1 MMNPRNEFIRLEQG
15 HCHNCLRCVRAC
27 PTNAMTYLHNRPTIV
42 EDECILCGQCYKVC
56 PHDAKAVISDL
67 DRIKGWLNNHEQVII
82 SAAPS
87 FTAVWPQ
94 FDSLVRILEG
104 RGFSAVRETAEGA
117 KLVTKAFRNLIDE
130 GTMENIITTCC
141 PAVNALIEKEYG
153 ELTPYMAPV
162 VSPMIAHG
170 RMLKEEHPEAKIV
183 FLSPCIAKFK
193 EIRDARFAGA
203 IDACIGMEEL
213 IQWIEGTLEES
224 ETSDWQD
231 FEGSIARLYPTPGGI
246 LNCIDHDNVDY
257 KYINVEGV
265 DRIKKVLE
273 AMKEGTLKGYFA
285 EMSACIGSCMGGP
298 LLSHFKHNEWLGQ
311 SVIRENVDMNAKIS
325 GGPLPIDLSAEWK
338 PEDIW
343 RPTHT
348 EEEIQKEMI
357 ALGKVS
363 QDKIHDCGACGY
375 ETCRLKAIAVLDGKA
390 DPRICLPEAL
400 ERAESLSNV
409 VIENTPNGIIVLDK
423 DLNIREM
430 NPSARKML
438 NLDMVNPTGMPI
450 ITVLPDDALER
461 LIRMTGRKTEYMRVF
476 YENYKL
482 LVDHAIV
489 NVESQDLYVLILMD
503 RTSENAREVQLRK
516 MRERTMNVTAAVI
529 DEQMRTVQE
538 IASLLGE
545 TTARSKVALTNLKRS
560 MDEDEDV

>member
-1 MMNPRNEFIRLEQG
+1 MRPNEYIRLEPS

-27 PTNAMTYLHNRPTIV
+27 PTNAMTYLKNQPTIV
-42 EDECILCGQCYKVC
+42 EEECILCGRCYSVC

-67 DRIKGWLNNHEQVII
+67 DRIKEWLNNKEEVII

-87 FTAVWPQ
+87 FVAVWPQ
-94 FDSLVRILEG
+94 FSSLVKILES

-141 PAVNALIEKEYG
+141 PAVNSLIEKEYG
-153 ELTPYMAPV
+153 ELTPFMAPV

-170 RMLKEEHPEAKIV
+170 RLIKRDHPNAKVV

-193 EIRDARFAGA
+193 EIRDERFAGS
-203 IDACIGMEEL
+203 IDACIGMDEL
-213 IQWIEGTLEES
+213 LMWISGTLKEE
-224 ETSDWQD
+224 EEKDWD
-231 FEGSIARLYPTPGGI
+231 EFEGSIARLYPTPGGI
-246 LNCIDHDNVDY
+246 LNCIEHDNRNY
-257 KYINVEGV
+257 KYIDVEGI
-265 DRIKKVLE
+265 DRIQKVLE
-273 AMKEGTLKGYFA
+273 AMKEGTLKGYFV
-285 EMSACIGSCMGGP
+285 EMSACIGSCIGGP

-311 SVIRENVDMNAKIS
+311 SVIRENVDMNAKIT
-325 GGPLPIDLSAEWK
+325 GGELPFDLSAQWK

-343 RPTHT
+343 RPKHT
-348 EEEIQKEMI
+348 EEEIQAEMI
-357 ALGKVS
+357 RLGKVS

-409 VIENTPNGIIVLDK
+409 VIENTPNGIIVFDK
-423 DLNIREM
+423 DLNVREM

-438 NLDMVNPTGMPI
+438 NLDMINPTGMPI
-450 ITVLPDDALER
+450 GAVLPDDALER
-461 LIRMTGRKTEYMRVF
+461 LVRMTGRRTEYIRVY
-476 YENYKL
+476 YENYKKL
-482 LVDHAIV
+482 LDHAIV
-489 NVESQDLYVLILMD
+489 NVESQDLYVVILMD
-503 RTSENAREVQLRK
+503 RTDESIREEKLRR
-516 MRERTMNVTAAVI
+516 MRERTIDVTSEVI

-545 TTARSKVALTNLKRS
+545 TTAKSKVALTKLKRA
-560 MDEDEDV
+560 MDEDENA

>member
-1 MMNPRNEFIRLEQG
+1 MKPNEYIRLEPS

-27 PTNAMTYLHNRPTIV
+27 PTNAMTYLKNQPTIV
-42 EDECILCGQCYKVC
+42 EEECILCGRCYSVC

-67 DRIKGWLNNHEQVII
+67 DRIKEWLNNKEEVII

-87 FTAVWPQ
+87 FVAVWPQ
-94 FDSLVRILEG
+94 FSSLVKILES

-141 PAVNALIEKEYG
+141 PAVNSLIEKEYG
-153 ELTPYMAPV
+153 ELTPFMAPV

-170 RMLKEEHPEAKIV
+170 RLIKQDHPNAKVV

-193 EIRDARFAGA
+193 EIRDERFAGS
-203 IDACIGMEEL
+203 IDACIGMDEL
-213 IQWIEGTLEES
+213 LMWISGTLKEE
-224 ETSDWQD
+224 EEKDWD
-231 FEGSIARLYPTPGGI
+231 EFEGSIARLYPTPGGI
-246 LNCIDHDNVDY
+246 LNCIEHDNRNY
-257 KYINVEGV
+257 KYIDVEGI
-265 DRIKKVLE
+265 DRIQKVLE
-273 AMKEGTLKGYFA
+273 AMKEGTLKGYFV
-285 EMSACIGSCMGGP
+285 EMSACIGSCIGGP

-311 SVIRENVDMNAKIS
+311 SVIRENVDMNAKIT
-325 GGPLPIDLSAEWK
+325 GGELPFDLSAQWK

-343 RPTHT
+343 RPKHT
-348 EEEIQKEMI
+348 EEEIQAEMI
-357 ALGKVS
+357 RLGKVS

-409 VIENTPNGIIVLDK
+409 VIENTPNGIIVFDK
-423 DLNIREM
+423 DLNVREM

-438 NLDMVNPTGMPI
+438 NLDMINPTGMPI
-450 ITVLPDDALER
+450 GAVLPDDALER
-461 LIRMTGRKTEYMRVF
+461 LVRMTGRRTEYIRVY
-476 YENYKL
+476 YENYKKL
-482 LVDHAIV
+482 LDHAIV
-489 NVESQDLYVLILMD
+489 NVESQDLYVVILMD
-503 RTSENAREVQLRK
+503 RTDESIREEKLRR
-516 MRERTMNVTAAVI
+516 MRERTIDVTSEVI

-545 TTARSKVALTNLKRS
+545 TTAKSKVALTKLKRA
-560 MDEDEDV
+560 MDEDENA

>member
-67 DRIKGWLNNHEQVII
+67 DRVKGWLNNHEQVII

-153 ELTPYMAPV
+153 ELTSYMAPV

-348 EEEIQKEMI
+348 EKEIQKEMI

>member
-1 MMNPRNEFIRLEQG
+1 MRPNEYIRLEPS

-27 PTNAMTYLHNRPTIV
+27 PTNAMTYLKNQPTIV
-42 EDECILCGQCYKVC
+42 EEECILCGRCYSVC

-67 DRIKGWLNNHEQVII
+67 DRIKEWLNNKEEVII

-87 FTAVWPQ
+87 FVAVWPQ
-94 FDSLVRILEG
+94 FSSLVKILES

-141 PAVNALIEKEYG
+141 PAVNSLIEKEYG
-153 ELTPYMAPV
+153 ELTPFMAPV

-170 RMLKEEHPEAKIV
+170 RLIKQDHPNAKVV

-193 EIRDARFAGA
+193 EIRDERFAGS
-203 IDACIGMEEL
+203 IDACIGMDEL
-213 IQWIEGTLEES
+213 LMWISGTLKEE
-224 ETSDWQD
+224 EEKDWD
-231 FEGSIARLYPTPGGI
+231 EFEGSIARLYPTPGGI
-246 LNCIDHDNVDY
+246 LNCIEHDNRNY
-257 KYINVEGV
+257 KYIDVEGI
-265 DRIKKVLE
+265 DRIQKVLE
-273 AMKEGTLKGYFA
+273 AMKEGTLKGYFV
-285 EMSACIGSCMGGP
+285 EMSACIGSCIGGP

-311 SVIRENVDMNAKIS
+311 SVIRENVDMNAKIT
-325 GGPLPIDLSAEWK
+325 GGELPFDLSAQWK

-343 RPTHT
+343 RPKHT
-348 EEEIQKEMI
+348 EEEIQAEMI
-357 ALGKVS
+357 RLGKVS

-409 VIENTPNGIIVLDK
+409 VIENTPNGIIVFDK
-423 DLNIREM
+423 DLNVREM

-438 NLDMVNPTGMPI
+438 NLDMINPTGMPI
-450 ITVLPDDALER
+450 GAVLPDDALER
-461 LIRMTGRKTEYMRVF
+461 LVRMTGRRTEYIRVY
-476 YENYKL
+476 YENYKKL
-482 LVDHAIV
+482 LDHAIV
-489 NVESQDLYVLILMD
+489 NVESQDLYVVILMD
-503 RTSENAREVQLRK
+503 RTDESIREEKLRR
-516 MRERTMNVTAAVI
+516 MRERTIDVTSEVI

-545 TTARSKVALTNLKRS
+545 TTAKSKVALTKLKRA
-560 MDEDEDV
+560 MDEDENA

>member
-1 MMNPRNEFIRLEQG
+1 MKPNEYIRLEPS

-27 PTNAMTYLHNRPTIV
+27 PTNAMTYLKNQPTIV
-42 EDECILCGQCYKVC
+42 EEECIMCGRCYSVC

-67 DRIKGWLNNHEQVII
+67 DRIKEWLNNKEEVII

-87 FTAVWPQ
+87 FVAVWPQ
-94 FDSLVRILEG
+94 FSSLVKILES

-141 PAVNALIEKEYG
+141 PAVNSLIEKEYG
-153 ELTPYMAPV
+153 ELTPFMAPV

-170 RMLKEEHPEAKIV
+170 RLIKQDHPNAKVV

-193 EIRDARFAGA
+193 EIRDERFAGS
-203 IDACIGMEEL
+203 IDACIGMDEL
-213 IQWIEGTLEES
+213 LMWISGTLKEE
-224 ETSDWQD
+224 EEKDWD
-231 FEGSIARLYPTPGGI
+231 EFEGSIARLYPTPGGI
-246 LNCIDHDNVDY
+246 LNCIEHDNRNY
-257 KYINVEGV
+257 KYIDVEGI
-265 DRIKKVLE
+265 DRIQKVLE
-273 AMKEGTLKGYFA
+273 AMKEGTLKGYFV
-285 EMSACIGSCMGGP
+285 EMSACIGSCIGGP

-311 SVIRENVDMNAKIS
+311 SVIRENVDMNAKIT
-325 GGPLPIDLSAEWK
+325 GGELPFDLSAQWK

-343 RPTHT
+343 RPKHT
-348 EEEIQKEMI
+348 EEEIQAEMI
-357 ALGKVS
+357 RLGKVS

-409 VIENTPNGIIVLDK
+409 VIENTPNGIIVFDK
-423 DLNIREM
+423 DLNVREM

-438 NLDMVNPTGMPI
+438 NLDMINPTGMPI
-450 ITVLPDDALER
+450 GAVLPDDALER
-461 LIRMTGRKTEYMRVF
+461 LVRMTGRKTEYIRVY
-476 YENYKL
+476 YENYKKL
-482 LVDHAIV
+482 LDHAIV
-489 NVESQDLYVLILMD
+489 NVESQDLYVVILMD
-503 RTSENAREVQLRK
+503 RTDESIREEKLRR
-516 MRERTMNVTAAVI
+516 MRERTIDVTSEVI

-545 TTARSKVALTNLKRS
+545 TTAKSKVALTKLKRA
-560 MDEDEDV
+560 MDEDENA

>member
-1 MMNPRNEFIRLEQG
+1 MRPNEYIRLEPS

-27 PTNAMTYLHNRPTIV
+27 PTNAMTYLKNQPTIV
-42 EDECILCGQCYKVC
+42 EEECILCGRCYSVC

-67 DRIKGWLNNHEQVII
+67 DRIKEWLNNKEEVII

-87 FTAVWPQ
+87 FVAVWPQ
-94 FDSLVRILEG
+94 FSSLVKILES

-141 PAVNALIEKEYG
+141 PAVNSLIEKEYG
-153 ELTPYMAPV
+153 ELTPFMAPV

-170 RMLKEEHPEAKIV
+170 RLIKQEHPNAKVV

-193 EIRDARFAGA
+193 EIRDERFAGS
-203 IDACIGMEEL
+203 IDACIGMDEL
-213 IQWIEGTLEES
+213 LMWISGTLKEE
-224 ETSDWQD
+224 EEKDWEE

-246 LNCIDHDNVDY
+246 LNCIEHDNRNY
-257 KYINVEGV
+257 KYIDVEGI
-265 DRIKKVLE
+265 DRIQKVLE
-273 AMKEGTLKGYFA
+273 AMKEGTLKGYFV
-285 EMSACIGSCMGGP
+285 EMSACIGSCIGGP

-311 SVIRENVDMNAKIS
+311 SVIRENVDMNAKIT
-325 GGPLPIDLSAEWK
+325 GGELPFDLSAQWK

-343 RPTHT
+343 RPKHT
-348 EEEIQKEMI
+348 EEEIQAEMI
-357 ALGKVS
+357 RLGKVS

-409 VIENTPNGIIVLDK
+409 VIENTPNGIIVFDK
-423 DLNIREM
+423 DLNVREM

-438 NLDMVNPTGMPI
+438 NLDMINPTGMPI
-450 ITVLPDDALER
+450 GAVLPDDALER
-461 LIRMTGRKTEYMRVF
+461 LVRMTGRRTEYIRVY
-476 YENYKL
+476 YENYKKL
-482 LVDHAIV
+482 LDHAIV
-489 NVESQDLYVLILMD
+489 NVESQDLYVVILMD
-503 RTSENAREVQLRK
+503 RTDESIREEKLRR
-516 MRERTMNVTAAVI
+516 MRERTIDVTSEVI

-545 TTARSKVALTNLKRS
+545 TTAKSKVALTKLKRA
-560 MDEDEDV
+560 MDEDENA

>member
-1 MMNPRNEFIRLEQG
+1 MKPNKYIRLEPS

-27 PTNAMTYLHNRPTIV
+27 PTNAMTYLKNQPTIV
-42 EDECILCGQCYKVC
+42 EEECILCGRCYSVC

-67 DRIKGWLNNHEQVII
+67 DQIREWLNRREEVII

-87 FTAVWPQ
+87 FVAVWPH
-94 FDSLVRILEG
+94 FSSLVKILEG

-117 KLVTKAFRNLIDE
+117 KLVTRAFRNLIDE
-130 GTMENIITTCC
+130 GTMDNIITTCC

-153 ELTPYMAPV
+153 ELTPFMAPV

-170 RMLKEEHPEAKIV
+170 RLIKQEHPNAKVV

-193 EIRDARFAGA
+193 EIRDERFSGS
-203 IDACIGMEEL
+203 IDACIGMDEL
-213 IQWIEGTLEES
+213 LMWISGTLTEDEKK
-224 ETSDWQD
+224 DWSA

-246 LNCIDHDNVDY
+246 LNCIEHDNRNY
-257 KYINVEGV
+257 KYIDVEGI
-265 DRIKKVLE
+265 DRIQKVLD
-273 AMKEGTLKGYFA
+273 AMKEGTLKGYFV
-285 EMSACIGSCMGGP
+285 EMSACIGSCIGGP

-325 GGPLPIDLSAEWK
+325 GGELPFDLSAEWH

-343 RPTHT
+343 RPKHT
-348 EEEIQKEMI
+348 EEEIQEEMI
-357 ALGKVS
+357 RLGKIS
-363 QDKIHDCGACGY
+363 PDKIHDCGACGY

-390 DPRICLPEAL
+390 DPRLCLPEAL

-409 VIENTPNGIIVLDK
+409 VIENTPNGIIVFDK
-423 DLNIREM
+423 DLNVREM

-438 NLDMVNPTGMPI
+438 NLDMINPTGMPMGA
-450 ITVLPDDALER
+450 VLPDDALER
-461 LIRMTGRKTEYMRVF
+461 LVKMTGRKTEYIRVY
-476 YENYKL
+476 YENYKKL
-482 LVDHAIV
+482 LDHAIV
-489 NVESQDLYVLILMD
+489 NVESQDLYVVILMD
-503 RTSENAREVQLRK
+503 RTDESIREEKLRR
-516 MRERTMNVTAAVI
+516 MRERTIDVTSEVI

-545 TTARSKVALTNLKRS
+545 TTAKSKVALTKLKRA
-560 MDEDEDV
+560 MDEDENA

>member
-1 MMNPRNEFIRLEQG
+1 MRPNEYIRLEPS

-27 PTNAMTYLHNRPTIV
+27 PTNAMTYLKNQPTIV
-42 EDECILCGQCYKVC
+42 EEECILCGRCYSVC

-67 DRIKGWLNNHEQVII
+67 DRIKEWLNNKEEVII

-87 FTAVWPQ
+87 FVAVWPQ
-94 FDSLVRILEG
+94 FSSLVKILES

-141 PAVNALIEKEYG
+141 PAVNSLIEKEYG
-153 ELTPYMAPV
+153 ELTPFMAPV

-170 RMLKEEHPEAKIV
+170 RLIKQEHPNAKVV

-193 EIRDARFAGA
+193 EIRDERFAGS
-203 IDACIGMEEL
+203 IDACIGMDEL
-213 IQWIEGTLEES
+213 LMWISGTLKEE
-224 ETSDWQD
+224 EEKDWD
-231 FEGSIARLYPTPGGI
+231 EFEGSIARLYPTPGGI
-246 LNCIDHDNVDY
+246 LNCIEHDNRNY
-257 KYINVEGV
+257 KYIDVEGI
-265 DRIKKVLE
+265 DRIQKVLE
-273 AMKEGTLKGYFA
+273 AMKEGTLKGYFV
-285 EMSACIGSCMGGP
+285 EMSACIGSCIGGP

-311 SVIRENVDMNAKIS
+311 SVIRENVDMNAKIT
-325 GGPLPIDLSAEWK
+325 GGELPFDLSAQWK

-343 RPTHT
+343 RPKHT
-348 EEEIQKEMI
+348 EEEIQAEMI
-357 ALGKVS
+357 RLGKVS

-409 VIENTPNGIIVLDK
+409 VIENTPNGIIVFDK
-423 DLNIREM
+423 DLNVREM

-438 NLDMVNPTGMPI
+438 NLDMINPTGMPI
-450 ITVLPDDALER
+450 GAVLPDDALER
-461 LIRMTGRKTEYMRVF
+461 LVRMTGRRTEYIRVY
-476 YENYKL
+476 YENYKKL
-482 LVDHAIV
+482 LDHAIV
-489 NVESQDLYVLILMD
+489 NVESQDLYVVILMD
-503 RTSENAREVQLRK
+503 RTDESIREEKLRR
-516 MRERTMNVTAAVI
+516 MRERTIDVTSEVI

-545 TTARSKVALTNLKRS
+545 TTAKSKVALTKLKRA
-560 MDEDEDV
+560 MDEDENA

>member
-1 MMNPRNEFIRLEQG
+1 MKPNEYIRLEPS

-27 PTNAMTYLHNRPTIV
+27 PTNAMTYLKNQPTIV
-42 EDECILCGQCYKVC
+42 EEECILCGRCYSVC

-67 DRIKGWLNNHEQVII
+67 DRIKEWLNNKEEVII

-87 FTAVWPQ
+87 FVAVWPQ
-94 FDSLVRILEG
+94 FSSLVKILES

-141 PAVNALIEKEYG
+141 PAVNSLIEKEYG
-153 ELTPYMAPV
+153 ELTPFMAPV

-170 RMLKEEHPEAKIV
+170 RLIKQEHPNAKVV

-193 EIRDARFAGA
+193 EIRDERFAGS
-203 IDACIGMEEL
+203 IDACIGMDEL
-213 IQWIEGTLEES
+213 LMWISGTLKEE
-224 ETSDWQD
+224 EEKDWD
-231 FEGSIARLYPTPGGI
+231 EFEGSIARLYPTPGGI
-246 LNCIDHDNVDY
+246 LNCIEHDNRNY
-257 KYINVEGV
+257 KYIDVEGI
-265 DRIKKVLE
+265 DRIQKVLE
-273 AMKEGTLKGYFA
+273 AMKEGTLKGYFV
-285 EMSACIGSCMGGP
+285 EMSACIGSCIGGP

-311 SVIRENVDMNAKIS
+311 SVIRENVDMNAKIT
-325 GGPLPIDLSAEWK
+325 GGELPFDLSAQWK

-343 RPTHT
+343 RPKHT
-348 EEEIQKEMI
+348 EEEIQAEMI
-357 ALGKVS
+357 RLGKVS

-409 VIENTPNGIIVLDK
+409 VIENTPNGIIVFDK
-423 DLNIREM
+423 DLNVREM

-438 NLDMVNPTGMPI
+438 NLDMINPTGMPI
-450 ITVLPDDALER
+450 GAVLPDDALER
-461 LIRMTGRKTEYMRVF
+461 LVRMTGRKTEYIRVY
-476 YENYKL
+476 YENYKKL
-482 LVDHAIV
+482 LDHAIV
-489 NVESQDLYVLILMD
+489 NVESQDLYVVILMD
-503 RTSENAREVQLRK
+503 RTDESIREEKLRR
-516 MRERTMNVTAAVI
+516 MRERTIDVTSEVI

-545 TTARSKVALTNLKRS
+545 TTAKSKVALTKLKRA
-560 MDEDEDV
+560 MDEDENA

>member
-1 MMNPRNEFIRLEQG
+1 MRPNEYIRLEPS

-27 PTNAMTYLHNRPTIV
+27 PTNAMTYLKNQPTIV
-42 EDECILCGQCYKVC
+42 EEECILCGRCYSVC

-67 DRIKGWLNNHEQVII
+67 DRIKEWLNNKEEVII

-87 FTAVWPQ
+87 FVAVWPQ
-94 FDSLVRILEG
+94 FSSLVKILES

-117 KLVTKAFRNLIDE
+117 KLVTQAFRNLIDE

-141 PAVNALIEKEYG
+141 PAVNSLIEKEYG
-153 ELTPYMAPV
+153 ELTPFMAPV

-170 RMLKEEHPEAKIV
+170 RLIKQDHPNAKVV

-193 EIRDARFAGA
+193 EIRDERFAGS
-203 IDACIGMEEL
+203 IDACIGMDEL
-213 IQWIEGTLEES
+213 LMWISGTLKEE
-224 ETSDWQD
+224 EEKDWD
-231 FEGSIARLYPTPGGI
+231 EFEGSIARLYPTPGGI
-246 LNCIDHDNVDY
+246 LNCIEHDNRNY
-257 KYINVEGV
+257 KYIDVEGI
-265 DRIKKVLE
+265 DRIQKVLE
-273 AMKEGTLKGYFA
+273 AMKEGTLKGYFV
-285 EMSACIGSCMGGP
+285 EMSACIGSCIGGP

-311 SVIRENVDMNAKIS
+311 SVIRENVDMNAKIT
-325 GGPLPIDLSAEWK
+325 GGELPFDLSAQWK

-343 RPTHT
+343 RPKHT
-348 EEEIQKEMI
+348 EEEIQAEMI
-357 ALGKVS
+357 RLGKVS

-409 VIENTPNGIIVLDK
+409 VIENTPNGIIVFDK
-423 DLNIREM
+423 DLNVREM

-438 NLDMVNPTGMPI
+438 NLDMINPTGMPI
-450 ITVLPDDALER
+450 GAVLPDDALER
-461 LIRMTGRKTEYMRVF
+461 LVRMTGRRTEYIRVY
-476 YENYKL
+476 YENYKKL
-482 LVDHAIV
+482 LDHAIV
-489 NVESQDLYVLILMD
+489 NVESQDLYVVILMD
-503 RTSENAREVQLRK
+503 RTDESIREEKLRR
-516 MRERTMNVTAAVI
+516 MRERTIDVTSEVI

-545 TTARSKVALTNLKRS
+545 TTAKSKVALTKLKRA
-560 MDEDEDV
+560 MDEDENA

>member
-1 MMNPRNEFIRLEQG
+1 MRPNEYIRLEPS

-27 PTNAMTYLHNRPTIV
+27 PTNAMTYLKNQPTIV
-42 EDECILCGQCYKVC
+42 EEECILCGRCYSVC

-67 DRIKGWLNNHEQVII
+67 DRIKEWLNNKEEVII

-87 FTAVWPQ
+87 FVAVWPQ
-94 FDSLVRILEG
+94 FSSLVKILES

-141 PAVNALIEKEYG
+141 PAVNSLIEKEYG
-153 ELTPYMAPV
+153 ELTPFMAPV

-170 RMLKEEHPEAKIV
+170 RLIKQEHPNAKVV

-193 EIRDARFAGA
+193 EIRDERFAGS
-203 IDACIGMEEL
+203 IDACIGMDEL
-213 IQWIEGTLEES
+213 LMWISGTLKEE
-224 ETSDWQD
+224 EEKDWD
-231 FEGSIARLYPTPGGI
+231 EFEGSIARLYPTPGGI
-246 LNCIDHDNVDY
+246 LNCIEHNNRNY
-257 KYINVEGV
+257 KYIDVEGI
-265 DRIKKVLE
+265 DRIQKVLE
-273 AMKEGTLKGYFA
+273 AMKEGTLKGYFV
-285 EMSACIGSCMGGP
+285 EMSACIGSCIGGP

-311 SVIRENVDMNAKIS
+311 SVIRENVDMNAKIT
-325 GGPLPIDLSAEWK
+325 GGELPFDLSAQWK

-343 RPTHT
+343 RPKHT
-348 EEEIQKEMI
+348 EEEIQAEMI
-357 ALGKVS
+357 RLGKVS

-409 VIENTPNGIIVLDK
+409 VIENTPNGIIVFDK
-423 DLNIREM
+423 DLNVREM

-438 NLDMVNPTGMPI
+438 NLDMINPTGMPI
-450 ITVLPDDALER
+450 GAVLPDDALER
-461 LIRMTGRKTEYMRVF
+461 LVRMTGRRTEYIRVY
-476 YENYKL
+476 YENYKKL
-482 LVDHAIV
+482 LDHAIV
-489 NVESQDLYVLILMD
+489 NVESQDLYVVILMD
-503 RTSENAREVQLRK
+503 RTDESIREEKLRR
-516 MRERTMNVTAAVI
+516 MRERTIDVTSEVI

-545 TTARSKVALTNLKRS
+545 TTAKSKVALTKLKRA
-560 MDEDEDV
+560 MDEDENA

>member
-15 HCHNCLRCVRAC
+15 QCHNCLRCVRAC
-27 PTNAMTYLHNRPTIV
+27 PTNAMTYLYNRPTIV

-153 ELTPYMAPV
+153 ELTQYMAPV

-170 RMLKEEHPEAKIV
+170 RMLKEEYPDAKIV

-213 IQWIEGTLEES
+213 IQWVEGTLTEGEV
-224 ETSDWQD
+224 SDWNA

-246 LNCIDHDNVDY
+246 LNCIEHDNENY

-265 DRIKKVLE
+265 DRIKQLLE

-285 EMSACIGSCMGGP
+285 EMSSCIGSCMGGP

-325 GGPLPIDLSAEWK
+325 GGTLPIDLSAEWK

-343 RPTHT
+343 RPKHT

-357 ALGKVS
+357 LLGKTS

-409 VIENTPNGIIVLDK
+409 VIENTPNGIVVLDK

-430 NPSARKML
+430 NPSAHKML

-450 ITVLPDDALER
+450 VTVLPDDALER

-489 NVESQDLYVLILMD
+489 HVESQDLYVLILMD
-503 RTSENAREVQLRK
+503 RTSENAREVKMRE

-538 IASLLGE
+538 LASLLGE

-560 MDEDEDV
+560 MDEDENV

>member
-1 MMNPRNEFIRLEQG
+1 MRPNEYIRLEPS

-27 PTNAMTYLHNRPTIV
+27 PTNAMTYLKNQPTIV
-42 EDECILCGQCYKVC
+42 EEECILCGRCYSVC

-67 DRIKGWLNNHEQVII
+67 DRIKEWLNNKEEVII

-87 FTAVWPQ
+87 FVAVWPQ
-94 FDSLVRILEG
+94 FSSLVKILES

-141 PAVNALIEKEYG
+141 PAVNSLIEKEYG
-153 ELTPYMAPV
+153 ELTPFMAPV

-170 RMLKEEHPEAKIV
+170 RLIKQDHPNAKVV

-193 EIRDARFAGA
+193 EIRDERFAGS
-203 IDACIGMEEL
+203 IDACIGMDEL
-213 IQWIEGTLEES
+213 LMWISGTLKEE
-224 ETSDWQD
+224 EEKDWEE

-246 LNCIDHDNVDY
+246 LNCIEHDNRNY
-257 KYINVEGV
+257 KYIDVEGI
-265 DRIKKVLE
+265 DRIQKVLE
-273 AMKEGTLKGYFA
+273 AMKEGTLKGYFV
-285 EMSACIGSCMGGP
+285 EMSACIGSCIGGP

-311 SVIRENVDMNAKIS
+311 SVIRENVDMNAKIT
-325 GGPLPIDLSAEWK
+325 GGELPFDLSAQWK

-343 RPTHT
+343 RPKHT
-348 EEEIQKEMI
+348 EEEIQAEMI
-357 ALGKVS
+357 RLGKVS

-409 VIENTPNGIIVLDK
+409 VIENTPNGIIVFDK
-423 DLNIREM
+423 DLNVREM

-438 NLDMVNPTGMPI
+438 NLDMINPTGMPI
-450 ITVLPDDALER
+450 GAVLPDDALER
-461 LIRMTGRKTEYMRVF
+461 LVRMTGRRTEYIRVY
-476 YENYKL
+476 YENYKKL
-482 LVDHAIV
+482 LDHAIV
-489 NVESQDLYVLILMD
+489 NVESQDLYVVILMD
-503 RTSENAREVQLRK
+503 RTDESIREEKLRR
-516 MRERTMNVTAAVI
+516 MRERTIDVTSEVI

-545 TTARSKVALTNLKRS
+545 TTAKSKVALTKLKRA
-560 MDEDEDV
+560 MDEDENA